1 MVISERFAFQLA
13 FTCLQVVFAGFSSE
27 SLAQRIMDCKPKV
40 VITSNAVKRGP
51 KAIHLKD
58 IVDAALDE
66 CAKSGIS
73 VGVYFNVIAFLIR
86 TTRYLLSFM

>member
-1 MVISERFAFQLA
+1 
-13 FTCLQVVFAGFSSE
+13 
-27 SLAQRIMDCKPKV
+27 MDCKPKV
-40 VITSNAVKRGP
+40 VITGNAVKRGP

-86 TTRYLLSFM
+86 TTRYLLSFMSSSLRKFTMQYTFLVNFFCL

>member
-1 MVISERFAFQLA
+1 
-13 FTCLQVVFAGFSSE
+13 
-27 SLAQRIMDCKPKV
+27 MDCKPKV

-86 TTRYLLSFM
+86 ATRYLLSFMWSSLRKFTKQYTFLVKFFCL